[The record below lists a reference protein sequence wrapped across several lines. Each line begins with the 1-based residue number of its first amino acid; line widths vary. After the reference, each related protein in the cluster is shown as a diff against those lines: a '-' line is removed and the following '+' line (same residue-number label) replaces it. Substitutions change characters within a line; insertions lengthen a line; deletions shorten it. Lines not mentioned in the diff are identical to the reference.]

1 MECTLLVWGE
11 QCNSLLVCLQ
21 IGWAAA
27 PLILFLFAAVTWY
40 TTMMLADCYRYP
52 DPNTGQRNYT
62 YVDAVRTILGE
73 WDFYGFCCLPSRRCC
88 TLLVRPLSSGV
99 VTCLAVLCCAAATEV
114 VCRGSVQRQC

>member
-1 MECTLLVWGE
+1 MRIALCQCGFPVQLL
-11 QCNSLLVCLQ
+11 CIVCLQ

-73 WDFYGFCCLPSRRCC
+73 WDC
-88 TLLVRPLSSGV
+88 
-99 VTCLAVLCCAAATEV
+99 
-114 VCRGSVQRQC
+114 